1 MSAVNAVLTIAQLTW
16 LEARRRR
23 IVLAAVLCGL
33 AFLLVFGTAAWFTP
47 QRALTGP
54 NALLARLQLQTMA
67 LAGLY
72 VVNFLVVVFA
82 VVLPVD
88 TLSGE
93 ISSGVIQTL
102 ASKPVGRLEIL
113 LGKWVVYWLML
124 GAYLLLMVMG
134 IVGIMWLIMGFAQQN
149 VLPAFALMW
158 LEATVLLSITLAGG
172 VHFSTVTNGIVAFGF
187 YAVSF
192 IGGWIEQ
199 IGLVLG
205 NAPSRYIGTAIS
217 LVSPSDAMQRLAMH
231 QLQPA
236 VMSQVQVSPFGA
248 GSTPSIAMVW
258 WTVAYVVVAIALA
271 NRGLRRRAL

>member
-1 MSAVNAVLTIAQLTW
+1 MAGA
-16 LEARRRR
+16 
-23 IVLAAVLCGL
+23 GG
-33 AFLLVFGTAAWFTP
+33 LLV
-47 QRALTGP
+47 
-54 NALLARLQLQTMA
+54 RLQLQTMT

-93 ISSGVIQTL
+93 IASGVIQTL
-102 ASKPVGRLEIL
+102 ASKPIGRLEIL
-113 LGKWVVYWLML
+113 LGKWLVYWLML
-124 GAYLLLMVMG
+124 GAYLLFMVMG
-134 IVGIMWLIMGFAQQN
+134 IVGIMWFILGFAQQN
-149 VLPAFALMW
+149 LPPALSFMW
-158 LEATVLLSITLAGG
+158 LEATVLLSITIAGG
-172 VHFSTVTNGIVAFGF
+172 VRFSTVTNGIVAFGF

-217 LVSPSDAMQRLAMH
+217 LASPSDAMQRLAMH

-236 VMSQVQVSPFGA
+236 VMSQIQVSPFGA

-258 WTVAYVVVAIALA
+258 WTVGYVVVAIALA

>member
-1 MSAVNAVLTIAQLTW
+1 MNAATGILTIAQLTW

-23 IVLAAVLCGL
+23 IVLAALLCGL

-47 QRALTGP
+47 HRSMAG
-54 NALLARLQLQTMA
+54 AGGLLVRLQLQTMT

-102 ASKPVGRLEIL
+102 ASKPIGRLEIL

-124 GAYLLLMVMG
+124 GAYLLFMVMG
-134 IVGIMWLIMGFAQQN
+134 IVGIMWFILGFAQQN
-149 VLPAFALMW
+149 LLPALSFMW
-158 LEATVLLSITLAGG
+158 LEATVLLSIAIAGG
-172 VHFSTVTNGIVAFGF
+172 VRFSTVTNGIVAFGF
-187 YAVSF
+187 YGVSF

-199 IGLVLG
+199 IGIVLG

-231 QLQPA
+231 ELQPA

-258 WTVAYVVVAIALA
+258 WTVGYVVVAIALA